1 MFSADK
7 GVDVG
12 MDGETAV
19 SKDYKPDDNNFTGKI
34 LKVTVDV
41 KPVGAALKAEEDT
54 ALREAEMEKLLSD

>member
-1 MFSADK
+1 
-7 GVDVG
+7 